1 MKYVLL
7 GNIASEWATK
17 HIERTKHGMAKIEE
31 LGIKMESINYTQ
43 GQYDFVD
50 IVDAPDAEAVL
61 TLSLW
66 YANQGFGRIQTM
78 SAFEPVTIERAA
90 EKAYFKKS

>member
-17 HIERTKHGMAKIEE
+17 HIERTRQGMAKIEE

-66 YANQGFGRIQTM
+66 YANQGYGRIQ
-78 SAFEPVTIERAA
+78 SLPAFDPKTIEQAA
-90 EKAYFKKS
+90 DKA